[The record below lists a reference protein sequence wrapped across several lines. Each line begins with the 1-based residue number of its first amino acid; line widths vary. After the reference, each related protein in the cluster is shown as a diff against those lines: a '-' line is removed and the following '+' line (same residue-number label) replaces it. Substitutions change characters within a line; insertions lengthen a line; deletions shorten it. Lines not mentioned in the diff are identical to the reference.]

1 MTNHQHRGRREFLKA
16 GATIVCAASGWPHIV
31 GAANRQQDRPSSHGM
46 LLVGQQTAFLSHL
59 PLFATPH
66 DYQVI
71 LEVTFA
77 KAGSDPQAD
86 YFNDRKRS
94 GTKIYTI
101 EPDRFVLPQLN
112 AATPLRSFTTNIYRG
127 HFERFPTERAKEAAR
142 IGEAVTATVTRVI
155 HFRKFDPAQGKSAR
169 LEYLLFGKGAEIF
182 AAHVIT
188 GAPDFDQVMAVTV
201 PGQKLTDAQL
211 AQGVTLRLADRKNVV
226 DGRILGTKPVSAE
239 IVGAAGA
246 ATKLQLQPG
255 IEFYFDRDELSA

>member
-1 MTNHQHRGRREFLKA
+1 MTNSTYRGRREFLKA
-16 GATIVCAASGWPHIV
+16 GAAIVCAAGGWSQTL
-31 GAANRQQDRPSSHGM
+31 GAVSRQDRPTSHGM
-46 LLVGQQTAFLSHL
+46 LLVGQHTAFLSHL
-59 PLFATPH
+59 PLFASPH

-77 KAGSDPQAD
+77 KAGGDPQAD

-127 HFERFPTERAKEAAR
+127 HFERFPNERAKEAAR

-155 HFRKFDPAQGKSAR
+155 HFRKFDPAQAKSPH
-169 LEYLLFGKGAEIF
+169 LEYLLFGKGPEIL

-188 GAPDFDQVMAVTV
+188 GAPDFDQVLAVTATA
-201 PGQKLTDAQL
+201 QKFTDAQL
-211 AQGVTLRLADRKNVV
+211 AQGVMLRLADRKNVV
-226 DGRILGTKPVSAE
+226 DGRIRGTKPVSAE
-239 IVGAAGA
+239 IAGAAGTA
-246 ATKLQLQPG
+246 ATKVQLQPG
-255 IEFYFDRDELSA
+255 IEFYFDRDELSS